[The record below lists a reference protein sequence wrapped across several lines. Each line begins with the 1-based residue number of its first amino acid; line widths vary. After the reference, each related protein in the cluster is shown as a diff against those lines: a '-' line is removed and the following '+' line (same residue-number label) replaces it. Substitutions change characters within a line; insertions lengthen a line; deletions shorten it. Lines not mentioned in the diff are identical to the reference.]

1 MPDIY
6 GNRIVWSDDRNEN
19 WDIYMYDLSTKKET
33 QITANKSDQ
42 QAPAIYGNTIAWQ
55 DNRNENWD
63 IYAYDLITHQQI
75 RTTDKSDQVAPAIY
89 GNKIVWEDD
98 RNGNPDIY
106 MGTISYLPVAAFTA
120 SQTTGPHPLNVQFND
135 KSSDVYYWS
144 WNFGDKSTST
154 AQNPSHKYTKKGTYS
169 VSLTVKNT
177 AGSNSITKSKYIT
190 VK

>member
-106 MGTISYLPVAAFTA
+106 MGTISYFPVAAFTA
-120 SQTTGPHPLNVQFND
+120 SPTTGNHPLNVQFTDNSTD
-135 KSSDVYYWS
+135 AYHWS
-144 WNFGDKSTST
+144 WNFGDKTTSKD
-154 AQNPSHKYTKKGTYS
+154 QDPVHKYTKAGKYT
-169 VSLTVKNT
+169 VSLTVQNA
-177 AGSNSITKSKYIT
+177 AGSNTAKKTNYVIIK
-190 VK
+190 